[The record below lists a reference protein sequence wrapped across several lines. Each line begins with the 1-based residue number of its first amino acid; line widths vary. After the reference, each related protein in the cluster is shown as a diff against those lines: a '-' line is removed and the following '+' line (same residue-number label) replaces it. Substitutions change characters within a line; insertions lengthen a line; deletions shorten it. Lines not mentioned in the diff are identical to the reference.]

1 MLDKTNEASLAGDVT
16 DREILTTIE
25 RVERLHEERK
35 AIASDIADIF
45 TEAKGKGLN
54 VKVLKALI
62 KERAQDESD
71 LREFETVAELYRA
84 ALVRART

>member
-1 MLDKTNEASLAGDVT
+1 MLDKTNEAALAGDVT

-45 TEAKGKGLN
+45 TEAKSKGLN

-62 KERAQDESD
+62 KERAQDEND
-71 LREFETVAELYRA
+71 LREFETVADLYRA